1 MSKYTIDDLIVKKI
15 IFVGNYIQAKAIAKV
30 LKNEHGINTKV
41 IDEFFCVRGV
51 KFRMSVEQGDLFI
64 FNDDISVE
72 ILKNTY
78 TVINCD
84 DIDIEYPT
92 NDSVKKHDE
101 KAFELNEIVHVYLK
115 ANEPFNP
122 FARDEHVTGIINAI
136 DKENRMCEVAYLRN
150 KHKAVWLSYNDI
162 FHIEHTYDEFSIDEI
177 VESCECN
184 D

>member
-1 MSKYTIDDLIVKKI
+1 MKKYTIEELIAKKI
-15 IFVGNYIQAKAIAKV
+15 IFVGNYMQAKAIAEV
-30 LKNEHGINTKV
+30 LRDEYGINTAV
-41 IDEFFCVRGV
+41 LDEIFCVRDP
-51 KFRMSVEQGDLFI
+51 KFRMSVDHRDLVI
-64 FNDDISVE
+64 FYDDNAVE
-72 ILKNTY
+72 ILKKTY
-78 TVINCD
+78 LVISCD
-84 DIDIEYPT
+84 EIDIEYPT
-92 NDSVKKHDE
+92 YEVKNND

-150 KHKAVWLSYNDI
+150 RHKSVWVSFKDI